1 MKLLCDFCSVE
12 AASLFCFADEAAL
25 CNSCDYKIHQAN
37 KVASKHCRFSFLHP
51 SSDDQAASSHQQAP
65 LCDICQK
72 KRGFIFCKE
81 DRAILCRECDLSIHT
96 TSDLTRQHT
105 RYLLTGVQLSSVP
118 ISSTPTIVEEEE
130 EVGDGSLYNVY
141 NRDDA
146 GASVSVLTETD
157 SNVNTNNTQYFI
169 NAKYGWHVEEIM
181 FNNAATTSTPAINID
196 PMFISSSQYYQGEV
210 NHHASHEGFPFWI
223 SQRQF
228 FY

>member
-1 MKLLCDFCSVE
+1 MRLHCAIVAITRFTRRTRLR
-12 AASLFCFADEAAL
+12 AST
-25 CNSCDYKIHQAN
+25 
-37 KVASKHCRFSFLHP
+37 VASP
-51 SSDDQAASSHQQAP
+51 SCILLLMIRLPHHINKP
-65 LCDICQK
+65 LYK

-196 PMFISSSQYYQGEV
+196 PMFISSSQYYQQGEV